1 MNKPSWYPQRPGA
14 SVGSACGGWEA
25 TTARDPGRQSG
36 LARRPGVSA
45 IEAKNMKSALD
56 RIAVACLL
64 LEFNVAVAIADG
76 PPKLDVNMTC
86 AAAAQYSIS
95 AGRDKEACLGDETTA
110 QTTLAENWSKYN
122 VDDKDQ
128 CVGTVKTGGPPSYV
142 ELLSCI
148 EILRDAKQIREG
160 EPIVREQSAAS
171 APQSMRRRRR

>member
-1 MNKPSWYPQRPGA
+1 VTPAAGA
-14 SVGSACGGWEA
+14 KLV
-25 TTARDPGRQSG
+25 
-36 LARRPGVSA
+36 RRPGVSA
-45 IEAKNMKSALD
+45 IEAKKMKSALD

-64 LEFNVAVAIADG
+64 LELSIAVAVADG
-76 PPKLDVNMTC
+76 PPKLDVNQTC

-122 VDDKDQ
+122 ADDKNQ

-148 EILRDAKQIREG
+148 EILRDAKQIREE
-160 EPIVREQSAAS
+160 EPIVRDQSAAS